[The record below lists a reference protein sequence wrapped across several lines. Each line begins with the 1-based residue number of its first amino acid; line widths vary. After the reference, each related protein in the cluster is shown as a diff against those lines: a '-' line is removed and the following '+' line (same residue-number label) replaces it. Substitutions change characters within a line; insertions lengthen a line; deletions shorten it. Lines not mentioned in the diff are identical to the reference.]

1 MIREI
6 EEVEVHWVLRANDP
20 KNPARVL
27 DEIFQARKVEGEIEG
42 REYEGCLFQVK
53 DALEQM
59 KRCNLVEALPKQ
71 DEGGCQE
78 VDSYDLV
85 YNYRLTAY
93 GISDR
98 PPYVCWG
105 NGDSKL

>member
-6 EEVEVHWVLRANDP
+6 EEVEVHWVLKKNDP

-27 DEIFQARKVEGEIEG
+27 DEILQARGVRGKIEG

-53 DALEQM
+53 DALERM

-71 DEGGCQE
+71 DEWGCQE
-78 VDSYDLV
+78 VDSSGPV
-85 YNYRLTAY
+85 YNYRLTAH
-93 GISDR
+93 GISDKR
-98 PPYVCWG
+98 AYVCWG